1 MTPPPSSLPNLDET
15 TTVQTGTRGFP
26 APFPPHA
33 PPPGALAAGRLGGW
47 DLWLCFLIAAAVDV
61 VVGGR
66 MLSGVLAGGLVN
78 PDSYMRLVR
87 LDDIITKAVV
97 LDSVFRDGSG
107 RGTQLHWSHLVDSLL
122 VLLAQ
127 PLRLFLPWR
136 EALHVVAA
144 AFGPLGVGALGAASA
159 WAVAPLAARRFVWL
173 APLAAA
179 LAPAIAGYG
188 IPGVLHHHVALMVV
202 VTMMGGWVLRAAMA
216 RPQAGA
222 GIALGAWSAVGVWFT
237 PEAMPF
243 ILMGFAL
250 VWIAWLEAPRDGLGA
265 RMVREAGFGFL
276 LAVLLILLV
285 DAPHPDG
292 WAAVPDRISVVH
304 LAMAAA
310 MALAGALSWGI
321 DALRLGRVA
330 RLAVGGMA
338 GAVCVGGWI
347 ALFPGLLRGA
357 EGLLDEATA
366 ELFFRGISEMQP
378 VRGVAESL
386 AFLFGGAAAAVVIA
400 ALAWRAQSLAG
411 LAAAVAAVLLVGFSV
426 QHVRFASY
434 PACLAVALLPVL
446 LTRLTAA
453 LSGQAESRLALARV
467 GTIAAFVLVPPLGS
481 AVATR
486 NDAPSPGMAG
496 AACPVTGA
504 VGLLAPH
511 AGRVV
516 LSDVNDV
523 PEILY
528 RTGVKTVGSLY
539 HRSPENFLRLRA
551 AWRSVPER
559 DGPAPLRA
567 AAVELV
573 LHCRGPR
580 QGALVGDLSD
590 GTLLDL
596 LDAGRPPSWLREIGR
611 GPVGH
616 VLYEVVP

>member
-1 MTPPPSSLPNLDET
+1 VTPPSSSLP
-15 TTVQTGTRGFP
+15 TVNESNTAQTGTRGFP
-26 APFPPHA
+26 SPV
-33 PPPGALAAGRLGGW
+33 PPPGAAAAGRLGGR
-47 DLWLCFLIAAAVDV
+47 DLWLCFLIAAVADV
-61 VVGGR
+61 VKGWW
-66 MLSGVLAGGLVN
+66 MLPGVLAGGLVN

-87 LDDIITKAVV
+87 LDDIITNAVV

-107 RGTQLHWSHLVDSLL
+107 RGTQLHWSHLLDSLL

-127 PLRLFLPWR
+127 PLHLFLPWD
-136 EALHVVAA
+136 EALHVVAV
-144 AFGPLGVGALGAASA
+144 AFGPLGVGALGAAAA
-159 WAVAPLAARRFVWL
+159 WAAAPLAARRFLWL
-173 APLAAA
+173 APLATA
-179 LAPAIAGYG
+179 LPPAIASYG
-188 IPGVLHHHVALMVV
+188 IPGVLHHHVALMVAV
-202 VTMMGGWVLRAAMA
+202 MMMGGWVLRAAMA
-216 RPQAGA
+216 RPQQGA

-243 ILMGFAL
+243 ILMGFGL
-250 VWIAWLEAPRDGLGA
+250 VWIAWLEAPRDGKGA

-276 LAVLLILLV
+276 LAVGLIMLA
-285 DAPHPDG
+285 DAPRPDR

-304 LAMAAA
+304 LAMAGATAVAA
-310 MALAGALSWGI
+310 ALTWGI
-321 DALRLGRVA
+321 DALRLVRVT
-330 RLAVGGMA
+330 RLVVGSVA
-338 GAVCVGGWI
+338 GAVCIGGWI

-366 ELFFRGISEMQP
+366 VLFFRGISEMQP
-378 VRGVAESL
+378 VRGVADSL
-386 AFLFGGAAAAVVIA
+386 TYLFGGAAAAGVIA
-400 ALAWRAQSLAG
+400 VLAWRAQSLTAM
-411 LAAAVAAVLLVGFSV
+411 AAAVAAVMLVAFTV

-434 PACLAVALLPVL
+434 PAGLAVVLLPVL

-467 GTIAAFVLVPPLGS
+467 GTIAAFVLVPQLGS
-481 AVATR
+481 ALASD
-486 NDAPSPGMAG
+486 NDAPPPGAAG

-504 VGLLAPH
+504 VALLAPH

-559 DGPAPLRA
+559 DGMEPLRA
-567 AAVELV
+567 ARVDLV
-573 LHCRGPR
+573 LHCKHPRRG
-580 QGALVGDLSD
+580 AIVADLPV

-596 LDAGRPPSWLREIGR
+596 LDAGRPPAWLREVGR
-611 GPVGH
+611 GPAGH
-616 VLYEVVP
+616 VLYEVLR